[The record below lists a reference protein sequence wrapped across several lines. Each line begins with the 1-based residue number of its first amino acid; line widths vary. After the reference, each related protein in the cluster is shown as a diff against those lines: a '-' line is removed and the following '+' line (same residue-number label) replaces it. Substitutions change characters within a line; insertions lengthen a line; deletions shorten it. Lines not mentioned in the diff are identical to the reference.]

1 METEK
6 TQNSSPSAAFFPS
19 GNRYA
24 LPYANS
30 VIESFLTVAENA
42 SRQVDINKNACKKA
56 MVDNENT
63 MSDIMPAFPQMQA
76 NYTSSIVYS
85 TRSLMLSAESAYQ
98 AQSSVCEALNSAIKV
113 AQDERA
119 KLKNRLT
126 ELAIET
132 QELEQKTLELR
143 KAFKLAA
150 DNRSTSSTDVYATAE
165 AKQLLSA
172 LEVAYQ
178 KHELCGKLNKYLE
191 ETDAN
196 LTYLLQAEIDAK
208 SQMDEIA
215 TLAQRTRD
223 EWKLVQEM
231 FKVSPGKFENQS
243 ENMAVFQEQLKT
255 KLEKK
260 MAAATAA
267 AESESNVSLATNS
280 REKEDEEQRPSAWAM
295 IWSYLKIIIVAFLI
309 AFFLRAY
316 VFDITMVDGTSMYP
330 TLEDRDKLITV
341 KLTYQFSDPQR
352 GDIVVVNAP
361 DMPGHDY
368 IKRIIGLPNERIT
381 IKNGQVYI
389 NDELLIEPYLDEVV
403 TYGDTDM
410 VIPDGYYFVMGDN
423 RTDSR
428 DSREEKIGV
437 ISKDD
442 INGKAVF
449 RLLPLSEIGSL
460 Y

>member
-1 METEK
+1 MEAEK
-6 TQNSSPSAAFFPS
+6 TQTSTPNTAFFPS
-19 GNRYA
+19 GNRYE

-42 SRQVDINKNACKKA
+42 SRQVNINESACKKA
-56 MVDNENT
+56 MTDNENT
-63 MSDIMPAFPQMQA
+63 MSDIMPAFPQMQE

-113 AQDERA
+113 AQEERT

-126 ELAIET
+126 ELAVET
-132 QELEQKTLELR
+132 SELEKRTLELR
-143 KAFKLAA
+143 QAFKSAA
-150 DNRSTSSTDVYATAE
+150 DNRSTPTTDVYATEE
-165 AKQLLSA
+165 AKKLLSV
-172 LEVAYQ
+172 LEAAYQ
-178 KHELCGKLNKYLE
+178 KHELSQKLNKYLA

-196 LTYLLQAEIDAK
+196 LSYLLQSELDAK
-208 SQMDEIA
+208 SHMAEIA
-215 TLAQRTRD
+215 ELAQRARD
-223 EWKLVQEM
+223 EWKLVREL
-231 FKVSPGKFENQS
+231 FKVSPGTFENQA
-243 ENMAVFQEQLKT
+243 ETMAVFQEQMKT

-260 MAAATAA
+260 MAETTAA
-267 AESESNVSLATNS
+267 DTTEPEPPVIQ
-280 REKEDEEQRPSAWAM
+280 EKEESRQRPSAWAM

-309 AFFLRAY
+309 AFVLRAY

-341 KLTYQFSDPQR
+341 KLTYHFSEPQR

-368 IKRIIGLPNERIT
+368 IKRVIGLPNERIT
-381 IKNGQVYI
+381 IRDGQVYI
-389 NDELLIEPYLDEVV
+389 NDELLTEPYLDDVA